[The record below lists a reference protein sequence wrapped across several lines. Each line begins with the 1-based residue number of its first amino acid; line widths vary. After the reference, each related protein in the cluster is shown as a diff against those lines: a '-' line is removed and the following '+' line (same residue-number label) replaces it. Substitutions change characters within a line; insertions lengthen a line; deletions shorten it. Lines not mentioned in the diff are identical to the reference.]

1 MEIEGEGYLPK
12 PTPLRSPLAKRNMK
26 KYCRYHR
33 DYGHDTE
40 ECYQLKDEIEAL
52 IWQGHLR
59 RYVRGPAP
67 RSEVIVL
74 EQATTEAEHDN
85 RPPAGVIHMISAG
98 LGNKGMP
105 PPSQKRLKNID
116 DVITFSKNDLQGVQT
131 PHDDAVVVA
140 STIVKYDVKRILVDN
155 GSSTNVLFYAVF
167 SRMDLSKYRL
177 HEVSIPLIGFTGD
190 SVQVEG
196 EITLPTTVGTS
207 LRLSTV
213 FLTYTV
219 VRIPSAYNAILGRPG
234 LNALRAV
241 VSTYHLLVRF
251 PTKYGIEEL

>member
-1 MEIEGEGYLPK
+1 MPRFHNYAPLIAPRANVLMEIEGEGYLPK

-52 IWQGHLR
+52 IRRGHLR

-67 RSEVIVL
+67 RSEVIIP
-74 EQATTEAEHDN
+74 EQATTGAEHDN
-85 RPPAGVIHMISAG
+85 RPTAGVIHMISTG
-98 LGNKGMP
+98 HGSSSTNSP
-105 PPSQKRLKNID
+105 PPSSKRLKSID
-116 DVITFSKNDLQGVQT
+116 DVITFSESDLHGVQT
-131 PHDDAVVVA
+131 LHDDAVVVS
-140 STIVKYDVKRILVDN
+140 STIAKYDVKRILVDN

-167 SRMDLSKYRL
+167 SRMDLSKYPLR
-177 HEVSIPLIGFTGD
+177 EVSTPLIGFTGD

-207 LRLSTV
+207 PRLSTA

-219 VRIPSAYNAILGRPG
+219 VKIPSAYNAILG
-234 LNALRAV
+234 
-241 VSTYHLLVRF
+241 
-251 PTKYGIEEL
+251 